1 MKQGAI
7 ELELI
12 FLIQVFS
19 VAAVLGSTISDF
31 LIFVLFHIP
40 PSPASLAISAICW
53 VVTIKLNP
61 VWSLLWEKWTM
72 KK

>member
-1 MKQGAI
+1 
-7 ELELI
+7 LELI
-12 FLIQVFS
+12 FFIQVFS
-19 VAAVLGSTISDF
+19 VAAVLGSTISDL
-31 LIFVLFHIP
+31 LILLLFHIF
-40 PSPASLAISAICW
+40 PSPVSLAISAVCW